1 MKNFVQPG
9 DNVDVIAPYAVTSGQ
24 GLLDG
29 VEFSVASTDIANGA
43 AGVGVARGVFDLAKA
58 AVACTRKTI
67 AYWDNTAKLVTNT
80 ANSGANPKIG
90 IFQASALSGDATARV
105 KLVTTV

>member
-9 DNVDVIAPYAVTSGQ
+9 VNIAVIAPYAVTSGQ

-43 AGVGVARGVFDLAKA
+43 AGIGVTEGVFTLPTA
-58 AVACTRKTI
+58 AVVITRKTI
-67 AYWDNTAKLVTNT
+67 AYWDNAARLATNVAGGNT
-80 ANSGANPKIG
+80 KIG
-90 IFQASALSGDATARV
+90 IFQASATASAGAPV
-105 KLVTTV
+105 KLIPTV

>member
-9 DNVDVIAPYAVTSGQ
+9 DNLDVVAPYAVTSGQ

-43 AGVGVARGVFDLAKA
+43 AGIGVTRGVFDLAKA
-58 AVACTRKTI
+58 AVAITRKTT
-67 AYWDNTAKLVTNT
+67 AYWDNTARVVTNVVST
-80 ANSGANPKIG
+80 NTKIG
-90 IFQASALSGDATARV
+90 YFVQAAASGDATARV
-105 KLVTTV
+105 KLVTAI

>member
-9 DNVDVIAPYAVTSGQ
+9 VNVDVVAPYAVTSGQ

-43 AGVGVARGVFDLAKA
+43 AGTGVTEGVFDLAKA
-58 AVACTRKTI
+58 AVAITRKTI
-67 AYWDNTAKLVTNT
+67 AYWDNTARLVTNVS
-80 ANSGANPKIG
+80 SGNTKIG
-90 IFQASALSGDATARV
+90 IFQKAALSGDATARV
-105 KLVTTV
+105 KVIPAI